1 MELEGV
7 SLLFGGGCSGT
18 GHRGE
23 KTGWARAE
31 LGMCVRERGR
41 LCGQVTRGTAQDQ
54 PQGGSSRAGDAGLS
68 HRPRRRW
75 LQLVGTSGR
84 PGSKCSGVSM
94 ETEQHRTKQGLGM
107 AGVASAWCG
116 RGASSDL
123 PPGSPT
129 TGQLTG
135 RRAHPLTALASSGPK
150 GWRPGPP
157 LGERGGW
164 EPFLR
169 LWPFLPGIC
178 RTLQHNTRPGRDW
191 WGAQWHRGSDRLA
204 PCSPR
209 WSQPLPRLPP
219 PPPPPGQVGSQLLPW
234 GGGGAV
240 VIPPPPPGFPL
251 SGLALQ
257 AGQRGWRGEL
267 LLNLGSLP
275 PPPPGWDL
283 CLRREGQGRWGGEG
297 GEVSWGAGQELPT

>member
-1 MELEGV
+1 
-7 SLLFGGGCSGT
+7 
-18 GHRGE
+18 
-23 KTGWARAE
+23 
-31 LGMCVRERGR
+31 
-41 LCGQVTRGTAQDQ
+41 
-54 PQGGSSRAGDAGLS
+54 
-68 HRPRRRW
+68 
-75 LQLVGTSGR
+75 
-84 PGSKCSGVSM
+84 
-94 ETEQHRTKQGLGM
+94 M

-191 WGAQWHRGSDRLA
+191 WGAQWHRGSDHLA

-240 VIPPPPPGFPL
+240 VIPPHPPVFHCLDWHCRQGSGAGGGSCSLTLAASPL
-251 SGLALQ
+251 PHQ
-257 AGQRGWRGEL
+257 AGICACGGRGRGDGGERGE
-267 LLNLGSLP
+267 
-275 PPPPGWDL
+275 
-283 CLRREGQGRWGGEG
+283 R
-297 GEVSWGAGQELPT
+297 